1 MLGGTSCNKSGGKLG
16 GSNCSKVGG
25 KSKSTKPK
33 VKKVKKVIKVKKVK
47 KVIKSGGLCIG
58 NLHPFDLEETITAQQ
73 PFEMQN
79 KELSLTGGADKKK
92 KKRKAGPYALFVKK
106 NFAVVKKK
114 EPNMKAS
121 DCMKKIAI
129 MWNEKKNK

>member
-1 MLGGTSCNKSGGKLG
+1 MLGGSACSKSGGKLG
-16 GSNCSKVGG
+16 GSNCSKAGG

-33 VKKVKKVIKVKKVK
+33 VKKVKKVRKVRKVR
-47 KVIKSGGLCIG
+47 KSGGLCIG
-58 NLHPFDLEETITAQQ
+58 NLHPFNLDAELTAQQ
-73 PFEMQN
+73 PLDIVDNNTM
-79 KELSLTGGADKKK
+79 SLTGGADKKK